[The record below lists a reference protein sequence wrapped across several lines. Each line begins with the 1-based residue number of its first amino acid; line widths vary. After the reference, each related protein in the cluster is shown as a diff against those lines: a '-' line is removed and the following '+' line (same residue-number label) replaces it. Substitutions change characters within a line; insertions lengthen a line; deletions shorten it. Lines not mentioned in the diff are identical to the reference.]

1 MSLNL
6 QLANTILWIAAPI
19 LQLGVAGV
27 MFWRKVHKAFPVFF
41 IYLLSQVVTF
51 LILFP
56 AYTWGS
62 YPQFFYSYWICGAIS
77 LAVGFKII
85 HEVFLDVFR
94 PYHTLKDLGS
104 VLFRWGALVMLLVAV
119 VVAASTPASQQGPL
133 VQSVLTVQRCVR
145 VIQVGLVLFLLVFS
159 RYLGVSWK
167 QHSFGI
173 SLGFGAFACVEML
186 VVALHTADYITPPGA
201 GLINTIGYDVCV
213 LIWLGYV
220 LLKKTARVPT
230 TNLLTT
236 QRWEQSLT
244 EIQHPGSADSLI
256 PMFEGMVD
264 RALSRSRQALDDD
277 DLELKPEP
285 PSSTSRYEIPMPG
298 ADLTTKR

>member
-1 MSLNL
+1 MSLTV
-6 QLANTILWIAAPI
+6 QLADTILWIAAPI
-19 LQLGVAGV
+19 LQLAVAGI
-27 MFWRKVHKAFPVFF
+27 MYWRKLHKTFPIFF
-41 IYLLSQVVTF
+41 LYLFSQVVTF
-51 LILFP
+51 MILFP

-85 HEVFLDVFR
+85 HEIFLDVFR

-104 VLFRWGALVMLLVAV
+104 LMFRWGALVMLLVAI
-119 VVAASTPASQQGPL
+119 VVAASTPASAEGPL

-159 RYLGVSWK
+159 RYLGVNWK
-167 QHSFGI
+167 QQSFGI

-186 VVALHTADYITPPGA
+186 VVALHTAGYITPAGA
-201 GLINTIGYDVCV
+201 GLANTTAYDLCV
-213 LIWLGYV
+213 LVWLNYV

-244 EIQHPGSADSLI
+244 EIQYPLSPDSLI

-264 RALSRSRQALDDD
+264 RALSHSREPLDD

-285 PSSTSRYEIPMPG
+285 SSRKSMFDIPMPD